1 MLMAIISLNYL
12 FKGPIS
18 RYIHMGVRLLHM
30 HLKGHNSFHNN
41 QHAIVIFIY
50 EYRLNKKIVSY
61 EISSLKFYK
70 QGLRLFL

>member
-1 MLMAIISLNYL
+1 MLMAIFSLNYL
-12 FKGPIS
+12 LKGSIS
-18 RYIHMGVRLLHM
+18 RYIHMGARASTYAFE
-30 HLKGHNSFHNN
+30 GHNSFHNN

-50 EYRLNKKIVSY
+50 EHRLNKKIVSY